1 MLCCSSSQV
10 TVEVILT
17 RWKVT
22 SFRSLI
28 LAIITRTALTVHF
41 VLKESPPPSFRAQ
54 PWVELVN
61 IMNSGDVEIIMV
73 ILSNRKICC
82 YNKVIHRKT
91 EKNSWIWFLQESF
104 ISISYLL
111 ALIIAS
117 VILGKM
123 KSLSTHPNSKF
134 SMIVSRRPRK
144 NIDVGKNTEQA
155 LRKWAFRKTY

>member
-1 MLCCSSSQV
+1 M
-10 TVEVILT
+10 
-17 RWKVT
+17 
-22 SFRSLI
+22 
-28 LAIITRTALTVHF
+28 
-41 VLKESPPPSFRAQ
+41 
-54 PWVELVN
+54 
-61 IMNSGDVEIIMV
+61 
-73 ILSNRKICC
+73 
-82 YNKVIHRKT
+82 
-91 EKNSWIWFLQESF
+91 QESF

-144 NIDVGKNTEQA
+144 NIDVSKNTEQA